1 MKFAN
6 TVWSEKYRPQTIDQ
20 CILPSDLKKSFSQF
34 VTLKD
39 VPNMILT
46 GTPGIGKTTIAKA
59 LCNELNCD
67 YIMINGSEESGI
79 DVLRNK
85 IKNFA
90 STVSLAGGLK
100 IVIIDEADNLNSQST
115 QPAMRSFMEEFSNN
129 CRFIL
134 TCNYKRK
141 IIEPLVSRCTVF
153 EFQIPSSQRAKLAF
167 SMLKRL
173 EAVLKEEGVEYS
185 EKVLAEIIK
194 KFYPDFRKTISEVQR
209 YAIQN
214 GKIDVGILTSIVDI
228 SLEEL
233 VASLKNKNFNSM
245 RKWVNENLDRD
256 PNNIVRAVFDSLEE
270 VLQPSSIP
278 QAILILSNYAY
289 KSSFVSDHELNMT
302 AMFIEIMAE
311 CLFLE

>member
-1 MKFAN
+1 MKFEN
-6 TVWSEKYRPQTIDQ
+6 TVWSEKYRPRTIDE
-20 CILPSDLKKSFSQF
+20 CILPVDLKKSFSKF

-67 YIMINGSEESGI
+67 YIMINGSDESGI

-90 STVSLAGGLK
+90 STVSLSGGLK
-100 IVIIDEADNLNSQST
+100 VVIIDEADNLNSQST

-153 EFQIPSSQRAKLAF
+153 EFHIPSKQRAKLAF
-167 SMLKRL
+167 LMMKRL
-173 EAVLKEEGVEYS
+173 EYILVKERIEYK
-185 EKVLAEIIK
+185 EKVLAELVK
-194 KFYPDFRKTISEVQR
+194 KFFPDFRKTVSEVQR
-209 YAIQN
+209 YSIQN
-214 GKIDVGILTSIVDI
+214 NKIDVGILSDI
-228 SLEEL
+228 SDISIENLIK
-233 VASLKNKNFNSM
+233 SLKTKDFNGM
-245 RKWVNENLDRD
+245 RIWVNENLDKD
-256 PNNIVRAVFDSLEE
+256 PSNIVRVVFDSLEKVME
-270 VLQPSSIP
+270 PSSIP
-278 QAILILSNYAY
+278 QAILILSNYSYRSA
-289 KSSFVSDHELNMT
+289 FVSDHELNMT
-302 AMFIEIMAE
+302 SMFIEIMAE
-311 CLFLE
+311 CMFI